1 MQKMSLAV
9 LVVSK
14 LIFPGYFVSCGR
26 YACTFTT
33 CVRKKCAPE
42 GLSGCV
48 SFVLLRDT
56 CSVKPLYDFFPHSCM
71 LYTFSTFTKT
81 LLS

>member
-26 YACTFTT
+26 YACTI
-33 CVRKKCAPE
+33 KH
-42 GLSGCV
+42 V
-48 SFVLLRDT
+48 SVKSVLLRV
-56 CSVKPLYDFFPHSCM
+56 SLVVSPLCCCEIPVQ
-71 LYTFSTFTKT
+71 
-81 LLS
+81 